1 MLLLNVVEL
10 NRKCGFLFEEDLD
23 LHKDSPADMAHAEQ
37 LYNESA
43 RYRLG
48 ALLSG
53 IRTPSDFA
61 GILYKN
67 RISFICY
74 GTADAWDEDASHTWH
89 YRSVH
94 DPTLF
99 DVLTLADGI
108 SPP

>member
-1 MLLLNVVEL
+1 MYQEDKTMLQLNAVEL

-23 LHKDSPADMAHAEQ
+23 LHKDSP
-37 LYNESA
+37 
-43 RYRLG
+43 
-48 ALLSG
+48 
-53 IRTPSDFA
+53 
-61 GILYKN
+61 
-67 RISFICY
+67 
-74 GTADAWDEDASHTWH
+74 HTWH